1 MMRRASKLISLLLMA
16 VMVLTLLP
24 AAAFAAPPQSDPTHR
39 HNWVVVSEKKAT
51 CTQAGT
57 KTWRCT
63 LCGKTYTETTRSALG
78 HSNVKVEGK
87 APTCTEP
94 GLTDGYKCSRCGA
107 ITKWQQAI
115 PALGH
120 DWDEGKITTEPSGF
134 TPGVR
139 TFTCQHDPSHTRT
152 EEIDPS
158 PWLFATFTGSFPDFT
173 TFDLAT
179 KDLTPLTIT
188 EQPVGGSI
196 TRYSDETVPLHVAAT
211 GGVGEYT
218 YQWYSQ
224 RLVSFHTFGL
234 SSYNWPSAV
243 GDNSPDYA
251 ADIGLKKY
259 FCVVTDEAGNTAAS
273 EYANVEYKLSIAKQ
287 PDNANLQPTGK
298 ATLTCEAMDGSG
310 SYSYRWYNSDLVFQG
325 KGVSLPV
332 SEEGDYFCTVEDNVT
347 GETVDSEMC
356 TVYST
361 DPFRLA
367 SISEDCTLV
376 PKENVML
383 VASFTGG
390 VEDYEIWWD
399 KDGGAI
405 DSTDGTDA
413 AGNVVSYV
421 DTAEAGVY
429 TVHGVDSMY
438 ATASGTVTV
447 TAPKLTIV
455 RQPEGGTIPK
465 RTYAAVGVIVSDGE
479 APYTYTLMRNGENYN
494 ECTED
499 NTACAFAVWYPGNYY
514 IHIEDSK
521 GRSIDSDVVYLEDA
535 VFRVKKQT
543 ESAEIATPEGTATL
557 EVEVEGGAEP
567 YTYEW
572 TVGSGWS
579 WFKTGANEPTLT
591 AKKPG
596 YYSCRIKD
604 KDGGCI
610 KSKTIK
616 VSYTGKKPWIL
627 SVTPDRIIGVGETTK
642 LTCTAISGTGDD
654 SNLRYDWYSKKP
666 DGGWTLFAANAQTTE
681 TAFAWQYRCKVTDTV
696 SGEYS
701 TSEITTVSEELV
713 LTDIK
718 KYQESQSFTLYTLS
732 FRGGTAPYACT
743 VYLKYPYWNGT
754 TTEYK
759 DVIEDIFIVHS
770 LEELKQREWFSPLEN
785 QVWYIKNTS
794 IGERYEV
801 EYAQHYLVIYDASG
815 QKVKSP
821 IFTYRDS

>member
-1 MMRRASKLISLLLMA
+1 MKRTCKILSLLLVA
-16 VMVLTLLP
+16 VMLLTLLP
-24 AAAFAAPPQSDPTHR
+24 SVAFAAPPQDDPTHQ
-39 HNWVVVSEKKAT
+39 HNWVVTYDQKAT
-51 CTQAGT
+51 CTEAGR

-63 LCGKTYTETTRSALG
+63 ACGKTYTET
-78 HSNVKVEGK
+78 
-87 APTCTEP
+87 
-94 GLTDGYKCSRCGA
+94 YK
-107 ITKWQQAI
+107 
-115 PALGH
+115 ALGH
-120 DWDEGKITTEPSGF
+120 DWDEGVVTTEPSYF

-139 TFTCQHDPSHTRT
+139 TYTCKRDHSHTYT
-152 EEIDPS
+152 EEIDPT
-158 PWLFATFTGSFPDFT
+158 PWLFATLSGTTIDFT

-179 KDLTPLTIT
+179 YDLTPLTIT
-188 EQPVGGSI
+188 EQPVGGAI
-196 TRYSDETVPLHVAAT
+196 TRYEDETVHLTCAAT
-211 GGVGEYT
+211 GGTGDYT
-218 YQWYSQ
+218 YEWYSKKMYK
-224 RLVSFHTFGL
+224 LWGW
-234 SSYNWPSAV
+234 NWPNYYGEQTEPDFDAPD
-243 GDNSPDYA
+243 GDY
-251 ADIGLKKY
+251 KY
-259 FCVVTDEAGNTAAS
+259 WCVVTDSAGNTAAT
-273 EYANVEYKLSIAKQ
+273 EYAEVTYKLRIAKQ
-287 PDNANLQPTGK
+287 PDNVNLQSET
-298 ATLTCEAMDGSG
+298 TDLCCEAADGSG
-310 SYSYRWYNSDLVFQG
+310 DYTYRWYSSDLVFQG
-325 KGVSLPV
+325 QGALRPV

-347 GETVDSEMC
+347 GDTVDSEMC
-356 TVYST
+356 TVYSAE
-361 DPFRLA
+361 PF
-367 SISEDCTLV
+367 TLV
-376 PKENVML
+376 YLTGDGEHDPEGSGML
-383 VASFTGG
+383 AAEFKGG
-390 VEDYEIWWD
+390 VTPYEIWWD
-399 KDGGAI
+399 KDGEAI
-405 DSTDGTDA
+405 ESYEGEMNENY
-413 AGNVVSYV
+413 GSVVYNATV
-421 DTAEAGVY
+421 GDY
-429 TVHGVDSMY
+429 TVHAVDAMGEVIT
-438 ATASGTVTV
+438 ATSHR

-455 RQPEGGTIPK
+455 EQPQGGMIPK
-465 RTYAAVGVIVSDGE
+465 DSYTRINVVVADGDM
-479 APYTYTLMRNGENYN
+479 PYTYILYRNGVEYL
-494 ECTED
+494 TETD
-499 NTACAFAVWYPGNYY
+499 DDDSCPVGIWDPGEYY
-514 IHIEDSK
+514 YHIEDSQ
-521 GRSIDSDVVYLEDA
+521 GRSVDSDVVYLEDA

-718 KYQESQSFTLYTLS
+718 KYQESHSFSLYTLS

-785 QVWYIKNTS
+785 QVWYIENTP
-794 IGERYEV
+794 IGEQYAV
-801 EYAQHYLVIYDASG
+801 EYAQHYLVIYDATG